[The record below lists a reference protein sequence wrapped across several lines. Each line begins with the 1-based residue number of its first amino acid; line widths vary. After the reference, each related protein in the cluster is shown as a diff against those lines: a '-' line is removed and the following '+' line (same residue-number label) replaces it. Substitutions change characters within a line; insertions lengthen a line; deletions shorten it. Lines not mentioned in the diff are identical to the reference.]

1 MANPNGLFAGVH
13 MGRLT
18 PEERRRVYLARQ
30 QASREMLAR
39 ISATVAAPE
48 PRSPRY
54 RLARVIKTAMIAA
67 LLGGSWFAYTIEF
80 HVPAS
85 IVEALL
91 PRLQAAF

>member
-1 MANPNGLFAGVH
+1 

-39 ISATVAAPE
+39 ISAPVAAPE

-80 HVPAS
+80 HVPAA
-85 IVEALL
+85 IVKALL
-91 PRLQAAF
+91 PRLPGGVLPRRRSRERLVI

>member
-1 MANPNGLFAGVH
+1 

-18 PEERRRVYLARQ
+18 PDERRRVHVGQQ

-39 ISATVAAPE
+39 LSAPVAATE
-48 PRSPRY
+48 RSPRY
-54 RLARVIKTAMIAA
+54 RLARVVKTAMLAA
-67 LLGGSWFAYTIEF
+67 LLGGTLFAYHTIEF

>member
-1 MANPNGLFAGVH
+1 

-30 QASREMLAR
+30 QASREMLTR
-39 ISATVAAPE
+39 ISAPVAATE

-54 RLARVIKTAMIAA
+54 RLARVIKAAMIAT
-67 LLGGSWFAYTIEF
+67 LLGGSWFAYHTIEF

-91 PRLQAAF
+91 PRLQATF

>member
-1 MANPNGLFAGVH
+1 

-18 PEERRRVYLARQ
+18 PEERRRVHVAQQ
-30 QASREMLAR
+30 QASRETLAR
-39 ISATVAAPE
+39 ISAPVAATA

-54 RLARVIKTAMIAA
+54 RLTQVVKTAMIAA
-67 LLGGSWFAYTIEF
+67 LLGGGWFAYHTIEF

-85 IVEALL
+85 IVEGLL